1 MTTRMAA
8 ESATSKSC
16 ERYCTFQ
23 RGNEFGFATRTQH
36 ASVMRALL
44 DRWNCEPFDAMGR
57 GGLYTFP
64 VLLRKGMLR
73 EYRRGG
79 IARRLLREGAL
90 TNRPIHEW
98 SVLNWL
104 FNAGFPVPD
113 PLGVVWRKRGLLY
126 TGAIATQF
134 MESTNLVEYL
144 KSPDVPREDLL
155 REVGTRISRMH
166 ELCVFH
172 ADLHAGNILIAS
184 KPADANRVYFV
195 DFDNARI
202 ASVSMFDRARNL
214 LRLRRSFL
222 KHGLRLTDFEQIL
235 RGYGPIAIPEWLQNA
250 YDIRGA
256 ISDRYH
262 RGAAMRVV

>member
-1 MTTRMAA
+1 M
-8 ESATSKSC
+8 SAQTATEKIH

-23 RGNEFGFATRTQH
+23 RANEMGFATRAQH
-36 ASVMRALL
+36 AAVMRALL
-44 DRWNCEPFDAMGR
+44 DRSNCEPFDAMGR

-64 VLLRKGMLR
+64 VLLRKGILR
-73 EYRRGG
+73 EYQRGG
-79 IARRLLREGAL
+79 IVRRLLREGTL
-90 TNRPIHEW
+90 TNRPLHEW
-98 SVLNWL
+98 NVLNWL

-134 MESTNLVEYL
+134 LESTNLVKYL
-144 KSPDVPREDLL
+144 KSPDGPREDVL
-155 REVGTRISRMH
+155 REVGTRINRMH

-172 ADLHAGNILIAS
+172 ADLHAGNILVTS
-184 KPADANRVYFV
+184 NPTNGSNVCFV

-202 ASVSMFDRARNL
+202 SSVSKFDRARNL

-222 KHGLRLTDFEQIL
+222 KHGLRLTDFEHIL
-235 RGYGPIAIPEWLQNA
+235 RGYGPIAIPEWLQTA

-256 ISDRYH
+256 VSDQFQ
-262 RGAAMRVV
+262 RGAAMRFV

>member
-1 MTTRMAA
+1 
-8 ESATSKSC
+8 
-16 ERYCTFQ
+16 
-23 RGNEFGFATRTQH
+23 
-36 ASVMRALL
+36 
-44 DRWNCEPFDAMGR
+44 MGR

-64 VLLRKGMLR
+64 GLPRRGVLR

-79 IARRLLREGAL
+79 IVGRLLREGAL
-90 TNRPIHEW
+90 TNRPLHEW
-98 SVLNWL
+98 NVLNWL

-134 MESTNLVEYL
+134 LESTNLAEYL
-144 KSPDVPREDLL
+144 KSSKGPHEDLL
-155 REVGTRISRMH
+155 REVGMRINRMH

-172 ADLHAGNILIAS
+172 ADLHVGNILIAA
-184 KPADANRVYFV
+184 KPSDGTNIYFV

-202 ASVSMFDRARNL
+202 SSVSNFDRARNL

-222 KHGLRLTDFEQIL
+222 KRGLRLTDFEHIL
-235 RGYGPIAIPEWLQNA
+235 RGYGPIAIPEWLQTA

-256 ISDRYH
+256 VSDRFQ
-262 RGAAMRVV
+262 RRAAMRVV